1 MPLSARSRILIT
13 PHGSEESFEGTV
25 GGLIRHVR
33 HAGPTAAEVAAAVE
47 PGLEQSLHRACRLPD
62 TGDVREASL
71 EHNLAVLTAA
81 DLERLEPGA
90 TITIL
95 DA

>member
-1 MPLSARSRILIT
+1 MPLNALSRILIT

-33 HAGPTAAEVAAAVE
+33 HADPSAITA
-47 PGLEQSLHRACRLPD
+47 LEQSLHRACRLPD

>member
-1 MPLSARSRILIT
+1 MYKRQSAIT
-13 PHGSEESFEGTV
+13 
-25 GGLIRHVR
+25 
-33 HAGPTAAEVAAAVE
+33 A
-47 PGLEQSLHRACRLPD
+47 LEQSLHRACRLPD